1 MRKKQICKRGSQTE
15 TEKVEY
21 LDKNVVNEKLRP
33 AVYKTSI
40 SSITGKKLNQYALL
54 LLFSY
59 LYNNHYYFFPTYTTI
74 TGKQCSV
81 FMPKHQITQH
91 LYRTKCSF
99 FPNCK
104 QILCIT
110 TFELLCMSSH
120 SSLFNTVVGSVRF
133 VLL

>member
-1 MRKKQICKRGSQTE
+1 MP
-15 TEKVEY
+15 Y
-21 LDKNVVNEKLRP
+21 
-33 AVYKTSI
+33 
-40 SSITGKKLNQYALL
+40 
-54 LLFSY
+54 
-59 LYNNHYYFFPTYTTI
+59 YYFFPTYTTI

-110 TFELLCMSSH
+110 TFELLCMSSQ

-133 VLL
+133 LLLETQKIYSIFETDNIVYIITN